1 MDLQFIDYLVV
12 SVLGALIGF
21 VELLS
26 RYKDAPF
33 KVVFSP
39 PGMFYLLLNGAA
51 SLIALWGIR
60 LFDVSFIDNP
70 NWTPEMIRWLQ
81 VGVAGVAA
89 MTLFRSALF
98 TFRTGD
104 QDISVGPNAI
114 LQVLLVT
121 VDKEVDRMRGAI
133 RAKIVEDAMDGIS
146 FEEAVTNLPPVVIA
160 LMQNLSDKDKNEI
173 LDSVKIALESRAP
186 ERARVMTLGLNMINV
201 VGEDILKAAIDM
213 VNLDKKSKV
222 DASQTPVDRPRDK
235 APRFDESRPATGTS
249 TFPTAVS
256 LDVEAAATP
265 AEPAPESSEL
275 DPVVHKLAE
284 RLGKKAADPGK
295 AADL

>member
-1 MDLQFIDYLVV
+1 MAIQFVDYLMVAA
-12 SVLGALIGF
+12 LGALIGF
-21 VELLS
+21 VEILS

-33 KVVFSP
+33 KVAFSL
-39 PGMFYLLLNGAA
+39 PGLFYLLLNGAA

-60 LFDVSFIDNP
+60 LFDVSLIDNP
-70 NWTPEMIRWLQ
+70 NWTPEMVRWLQ
-81 VGVAGVAA
+81 VGVAGVAS
-89 MTLFRSALF
+89 MILFRSALF

-104 QDISVGPNAI
+104 QDVSVGPNAI
-114 LQVLLVT
+114 LQVLLVA

-173 LDSVKIALESRAP
+173 LDSVKIALESKAP

-213 VNLDKKSKV
+213 VNLDKKSR
-222 DASQTPVDRPRDK
+222 AEPSQPPVAGSRDK
-235 APRFDESRPATGTS
+235 TPKPDEARPGAAAATL
-249 TFPTAVS
+249 PTAAS
-256 LDVEAAATP
+256 LDVEAASPT
-265 AEPAPESSEL
+265 EPAP
-275 DPVVHKLAE
+275 DPVVDKLRE
-284 RLGKKAADPGK
+284 RLGKATSDPGK
-295 AADL
+295 